1 MRRILIAL
9 RALFAALFSGA
20 AAGRIAAALAGA
32 GPAEGEPA
40 KAKPKP
46 PPKPAPPARSE
57 ALTLLAALQRE
68 SRLVD
73 FVYES
78 LDGYTDAQ
86 VGAAV
91 RDVHRHCR
99 EVIDRLF
106 ELKPVL
112 EEDEGAAIEVP
123 AGFDAGRYRL
133 TGKVTGEPPF
143 QGKLVHHG
151 WEAAKCELPAWSGSK
166 AAARVVAPGEVELA

>member
-1 MRRILIAL
+1 MRRILTAF

-20 AAGRIAAALAGA
+20 AARRIDAALAGA
-32 GPAEGEPA
+32 GPAEPAPA
-40 KAKPKP
+40 KVKAKP
-46 PPKPAPPARSE
+46 PPKPALPARSE
-57 ALTLLAALQRE
+57 ALTLLATLQRE

-99 EVIDRLF
+99 AVLDRLF
-106 ELKPVL
+106 DLKPML
-112 EEDEGAAIEVP
+112 EEAEGAEVEVP
-123 AGFDAGRYRL
+123 AGFDAGRFRL

-143 QGKLVHHG
+143 RGKLVHHG
-151 WEAAKCELPAWSGSK
+151 WEAGKCELPAWSGSK
-166 AAARVVAPGEVELA
+166 AAVRVLAPSEVELE